1 MGGSAGQG
9 QPTQLPAGTGQGH
22 PMQGMPSR
30 PGIGQGPRGQGANS
44 GPLGEALGPLQDWR
58 RQGLGAHQ
66 PGGLDKWQQ
75 WMERQRPNYGTNP
88 SARGYRGGMGRRP
101 ITNAG
106 SFSAAQTGQGGPGEE
121 ITAPAAVA
129 GAPNSGQGGNA
140 PNASPGGG
148 PSQGPQSQDII
159 NALRSRF
166 GQR

>member
-9 QPTQLPAGTGQGH
+9 QPTQLPAQGGQPRQGH

-30 PGIGQGPRGQGANS
+30 PGIGQGPGPGQR
-44 GPLGEALGPLQDWR
+44 GPLGEAQGPLQDWR

-75 WMERQRPNYGTNP
+75 WMERQRPNYGSNP

-140 PNASPGGG
+140 PTNASP
-148 PSQGPQSQDII
+148 PNQGPQSQDII